1 MYCYG
6 DPKALPHG
14 TLLTCPR
21 PLRKTLI
28 LRSAFVSLVESEL
41 IHNVHQSDLCLECAV
56 LGTDLRSGQL
66 AVPALLLDAPGAPA
80 APCTPGHQ
88 EVAVGQA
95 GLPLRLHVLPPLSCT
110 AGWWHLLT
118 SV

>member
-1 MYCYG
+1 MHCCG
-6 DPKALPHG
+6 DPKALQLKALPHS
-14 TLLTCPR
+14 TPLMWPR
-21 PLRKTLI
+21 LLRKTLI
-28 LRSAFVSLVESEL
+28 LLSAFLSLVKSEL
-41 IHNVHQSDLCLECAV
+41 IYTVHQSDPCLECAV

-95 GLPLRLHVLPPLSCT
+95 GLPLSLHVLPPLSRT
-110 AGWWHLLT
+110 AGW
-118 SV
+118 